1 MRTFFERRTVIVI
14 ASVLLLALLAAK
26 YFWSLLS
33 YDVPLGYDPGIY
45 RYLFLQYELS
55 FPWIPETLEPWAREQ
70 PPGLFLL
77 VAPLLRIGLPVDALV
92 GWIWSVFS
100 VVLPATY
107 ALVIAR
113 REKNQT
119 FFVLILLLSL
129 LSIATWHTFL
139 AMYWKTA
146 VALLFTVLA
155 FDALERK
162 SLAALPLG
170 VLVIII
176 HQQTGLLFAL
186 AVMSWLAL
194 ELIRKRKQPEA
205 KRLLLLV
212 GCMFALGALAIL
224 PVWSVAVAPLF
235 GRLFQIGKSIPAGS
249 FAPMSFFVAHSA
261 ILLALGATGFI
272 MSFRK
277 ERGTLWQ
284 FAVVWSAVFVF
295 FRLFFHRRFILQLD
309 FFLLPFAAS
318 ALRMLWNE
326 WRSPFLRGCLSLLL
340 LLQGIATAAHVVPQ
354 FSLWC
359 RIAPSICARF
369 PVLELKRVDAELL
382 RDIQRIDQT
391 LPPESRVLSLEPEI
405 TPWLRGWM
413 PYRPVAGP
421 GIFQSPWNYAGW
433 EQFLIGSVEKR
444 MGRIA
449 DLPRPL
455 YLFVSP
461 LFREHYGDR
470 ADIFL
475 AEPCFQPTE
484 DERIWEVACP

>member
-1 MRTFFERRTVIVI
+1 MRTFLTRRSII
-14 ASVLLLALLAAK
+14 LASAVLLLLLAAK
-26 YFWSLLS
+26 YFWSLLT
-33 YDVPLGYDPGIY
+33 YRVPLGYDPGIY
-45 RYLFLQYELS
+45 RYLFLQYERS
-55 FPWIPETLEPWAREQ
+55 FPWIPGTLEPWAREQ

-77 VAPLLRIGLPVDALV
+77 VAPLLKIGLPVDALV
-92 GWIWSVFS
+92 GWIWSAFC

-107 ALVIAR
+107 AWVIAR

-119 FFVLILLLSL
+119 FFVLVLLLSL

-146 VALLFTVLA
+146 AALLFTVLA
-155 FDALERK
+155 FDALERR

-170 VLVIII
+170 ALVIII
-176 HQQTGLLFAL
+176 HQQTGLLFVL
-186 AVMSWLAL
+186 AVGSWLAL
-194 ELIRKRKQPEA
+194 ELLRKRKKPEA

-212 GCMFALGALAIL
+212 LAMFTLGALAVI

-235 GRLFQIGKSIPAGS
+235 GRLFQVGRSIPAGS

-261 ILLALGATGFI
+261 ILLALSATGFV
-272 MSFRK
+272 MSLRR

-284 FAVVWSAVFVF
+284 FAVLWSAVFVF

-326 WRSPFLRGCLSLLL
+326 WRSPFMRGGLSLLL
-340 LLQGIATAAHVVPQ
+340 VLQGIATAAHVVPQ
-354 FSLWC
+354 FTLWC
-359 RIAPSICARF
+359 SVAPSICDRF
-369 PVLELKRVDAELL
+369 PVLELKRVDAALL
-382 RDIQRIDQT
+382 RDIVRIDRS
-391 LPPESRVLSLEPEI
+391 LPPETRVLSLEPEI

-413 PYRPVAGP
+413 PFRPVAGP

-433 EQFLIGSVEKR
+433 EQFLLGSTER
-444 MGRIA
+444 RLGRLA
-449 DLPRPL
+449 DLPKPL

-461 LFREHYGDR
+461 LFREHYGER

-475 AEPCFQPTE
+475 AEPCFQPTA